1 MATPIPGKMV
11 SSTYSPAQK
20 RRMDKLIGFKNST
33 GDDLDIQITSCL
45 YHLGKNDVAQA
56 TKILEEIRKLMEAS
70 NSKVYYKTERD
81 YHGNF
86 NQKINWLEKRK
97 SIQSRHIAN
106 IERKFKSYKALLS
119 FDDGFVTYDP
129 TDASIS
135 LQNIPILGS
144 QDSADLPVKPKMSQC
159 SRNPRDLYP
168 GELFLSEFNY

>member
-1 MATPIPGKMV
+1 MV
-11 SSTYSPAQK
+11 
-20 RRMDKLIGFKNST
+20 R
-33 GDDLDIQITSCL
+33 
-45 YHLGKNDVAQA
+45 
-56 TKILEEIRKLMEAS
+56 
-70 NSKVYYKTERD
+70 
-81 YHGNF
+81 
-86 NQKINWLEKRK
+86 EKK

-106 IERKFKSYKALLS
+106 IERKFKNYKAFLS

-144 QDSADLPVKPKMSQC
+144 KDSADLPIKPKMSQC